1 LSKKDPE
8 TAIVTGTSRCIGA
21 NDSQREGA
29 YGDFVPTVSKWA
41 TRRMKVATRYC
52 SGISDGELLIAADA
66 GDCHALEEIPAMKPT
81 VYVVDDD
88 AGIREAL
95 DAMLTSA
102 GMNVVTCASTG
113 DYFRV
118 PKPDL
123 PSCLILDVALPDGSG
138 IDLQRQLSTGD
149 HPPIIFLTGASDIPT
164 AVRAIK
170 AGAIDF
176 LTKPW
181 RKADLLAAIETAIAQ
196 DCLVRAERAECLR
209 LKYRHSCLTPRERE
223 VLPLVVG
230 GLLNKQAAARLGISE
245 TTLQIHRSRIMRKM
259 RAESLAQLVRIAGKL
274 AVPLPRTKSH

>member
-1 LSKKDPE
+1 
-8 TAIVTGTSRCIGA
+8 
-21 NDSQREGA
+21 
-29 YGDFVPTVSKWA
+29 
-41 TRRMKVATRYC
+41 MKA
-52 SGISDGELLIAADA
+52 
-66 GDCHALEEIPAMKPT
+66 T

-88 AGIREAL
+88 AGICEAL

-102 GMNVVTCASTG
+102 GMGVVTCASAS

-138 IDLQRQLSTGD
+138 IDLQRQLSTEY
-149 HPPIIFLTGASDIPT
+149 HPPIIFLSGTGDIPT
-164 AVRAIK
+164 SVRAIK

-176 LTKPW
+176 LTKPC

-196 DCLVRAERAECLR
+196 DCQVRAERVERMR
-209 LKYRHSCLTPRERE
+209 LTYRHSCLTPRERE

-230 GLLNKQAAARLGISE
+230 GLLNKQAAAELGISE
-245 TTLQIHRSRIMRKM
+245 TTLQIHRSRVMRKM
-259 RAESLAQLVRIAGKL
+259 EAESLPQLVRMAGKL

>member
-1 LSKKDPE
+1 
-8 TAIVTGTSRCIGA
+8 
-21 NDSQREGA
+21 
-29 YGDFVPTVSKWA
+29 
-41 TRRMKVATRYC
+41 
-52 SGISDGELLIAADA
+52 
-66 GDCHALEEIPAMKPT
+66 MKPT

-88 AGIREAL
+88 AGMREAL

-102 GMNVVTCASTG
+102 GIGVVTCASAG

-118 PKPDL
+118 PKSDL

-170 AGAIDF
+170 AGAVDF
-176 LTKPW
+176 LTKPC
-181 RKADLLAAIETAIAQ
+181 RKADLMAAIETAVAQ
-196 DCLVRAERAECLR
+196 DCRARAERVERMR

-230 GLLNKQAAARLGISE
+230 GLLNKQAAAKLGISE
-245 TTLQIHRSRIMRKM
+245 TTLQIHRSRVMRKM
-259 RAESLAQLVRIAGKL
+259 EAESLAQLVRMAGKL
-274 AVPLPRTKSH
+274 AVPLPHTNSHQTI